1 MTELKVFETQIE
13 AREGVIN
20 FSGYEELKEQALQ
33 VAEHINTMEVTEE
46 NVKETKKILATVNK
60 AIKNLNDERI
70 AIKKKMLEPYNI
82 FESQIKEIESIVKTA
97 DERVRAGV
105 RELEEKERSLKKDE
119 IYSIWMLRVDQYEF
133 AKLMT
138 FGDFLNPQH
147 LNKSTTMKKVEE
159 DMVNFLESAER
170 DIKLLSGMDNSE
182 DLIRS
187 YRDVKDVTIVL
198 ELENKRIEDMKSIKE
213 QLKDVDIESFVF
225 KVFNKKDKKL
235 VEILLEENDIDYKEI
250 I

>member
-13 AREGVIN
+13 AREGIIK
-20 FSGYEELKEQALQ
+20 FPGYEDLKEQALQ

-60 AIKNLNDERI
+60 AVKNLNDERI

-97 DERVRAGV
+97 DERVREGV
-105 RELEEKERSLKKDE
+105 RELEEKERALKKDE

-138 FGDFLNPQH
+138 FSDFLNPQH

>member
-13 AREGVIN
+13 VREGLIS
-20 FSGYEELKEQALQ
+20 FSGYEELREQALQ
-33 VAEHINTMEVTEE
+33 VAEHINQMEVTEE
-46 NVKETKKILATVNK
+46 NVKETKKILAAVNK
-60 AIKNLNDERI
+60 AIKNLNNERI
-70 AIKKKMLEPYNI
+70 MIKKKILEPYNI

-97 DERVRAGV
+97 DERVREGV
-105 RELEEKERSLKKDE
+105 RELEEKERELKRDE
-119 IYSIWMLRVDQYEF
+119 IYIIWSERINHYEF
-133 AKLMT
+133 AKFMT
-138 FGDFLNPQH
+138 FDDFLNPQH

-198 ELENKRIEDMKSIKE
+198 ELENKRIEDMKYIKE

-225 KVFNKKDKKL
+225 KVFSKKDKTF
-235 VEILLEENDIDYKEI
+235 VEMFLKENDIDYKEI